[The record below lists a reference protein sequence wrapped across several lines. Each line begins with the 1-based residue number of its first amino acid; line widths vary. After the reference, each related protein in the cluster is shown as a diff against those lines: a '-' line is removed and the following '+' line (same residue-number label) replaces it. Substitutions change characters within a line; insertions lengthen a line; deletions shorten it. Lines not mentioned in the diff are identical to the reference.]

1 MDSTKNGRQAEELSR
16 RPRDRMRVMSRYVL
30 GTPVIFY
37 GWVDHVI
44 YEKKI
49 VIKEVCSYFPE
60 KWYIS

>member
-44 YEKKI
+44 YEKKLSLRKFV
-49 VIKEVCSYFPE
+49 VIFLKNGT
-60 KWYIS
+60 